1 MGWEGTSMKK
11 RLNTISAD
19 LGALKQPWLAWC
31 ATQKLQPSEALR
43 QVLAQILQ
51 GDLPVSV
58 TRGTEVRERGE
69 KPRVRVE
76 LHLTESEHRILK
88 PLARA
93 QGFAVTKWIVALI
106 RARLIGQ
113 PQFGQAELAGLARS
127 NQQLL
132 AIGRNLNQLAKALN
146 TSPHDRRAF
155 RVDLITELSNRIQTH
170 TKLVSNVMRG
180 NLERWSIR

>member
-1 MGWEGTSMKK
+1 MPK

-31 ATQKLQPSEALR
+31 ATQKRTPSEALR
-43 QVLAQILQ
+43 QVLAKVMHE
-51 GDLPVSV
+51 DLPVS
-58 TRGTEVRERGE
+58 GPCGAEVRDRAE

-76 LHLTESEHRILK
+76 LHLTESEHRTLT

-93 QGFAVTKWIVALI
+93 EGFPVTKWIIALI
-106 RARLIGQ
+106 RARLLGH
-113 PQFGQAELAGLARS
+113 PQFGQLELEALARS

-155 RVDLITELSNRIQTH
+155 RVDLITELSSRIQSH
-170 TKLVSNVMRG
+170 TKTVSSVMRG
-180 NLERWSIR
+180 NLERWQIR

>member
-1 MGWEGTSMKK
+1 MSQ
-11 RLNTISAD
+11 RLNSISAD

-31 ATQKLQPSEALR
+31 AKQKLQPSEALR
-43 QVLAQILQ
+43 QVLATVMQ

-58 TRGTEVRERGE
+58 PRGTEVRERTE

-76 LHLTESEHRILK
+76 LHLTESEHRTLK

-93 QGFAVTKWIVALI
+93 DGFRITKWIIALI
-106 RARLIGQ
+106 RARLLGQ
-113 PQFGQAELAGLARS
+113 PQFGQAELEVLARS
-127 NQQLL
+127 NQHLL

-155 RVDLITELSNRIQTH
+155 RVHLITELSNRIQTH
-170 TKLVSNVMRG
+170 TTMVSRVMRS
-180 NLERWSIR
+180 NLERWQIR

>member
-1 MGWEGTSMKK
+1 MSK

-31 ATQKLQPSEALR
+31 AKQKMTPSDALR
-43 QVLAQILQ
+43 QVLAKVLY

-58 TRGTEVRERGE
+58 PQGVEVRDRAE
-69 KPRVRVE
+69 KPKVRVE
-76 LHLTESEHRILK
+76 IHLTESEHRLLK

-93 QGFAVTKWIVALI
+93 EGFPVTKWIVALI
-106 RARLIGQ
+106 RARLIQ
-113 PQFGQAELAGLARS
+113 HPQFGQSELESLARS

-146 TSPHDRRAF
+146 TSPQDRRAF
-155 RVDLITELSNRIQTH
+155 RVDLITELSSRIQTH
-170 TKLVSNVMRG
+170 TKIVSNVMRG
-180 NLERWSIR
+180 NLERWHIR

>member
-1 MGWEGTSMKK
+1 MNK
-11 RLNTISAD
+11 RPNTISAD

-31 ATQKLQPSEALR
+31 AKQRMQPSEALR
-43 QVLAQILQ
+43 QVLAKVMH

-58 TRGTEVRERGE
+58 PRSAEVRDRAE

-76 LHLTESEHRILK
+76 VHLTESEHRLLK

-93 QGFAVTKWIVALI
+93 EGFAVTKWIVALI
-106 RARLIGQ
+106 RARLIKH
-113 PQFGQAELAGLARS
+113 PQFGQSELESLARS

-146 TSPHDRRAF
+146 TSPQDRRAF
-155 RVDLITELSNRIQTH
+155 RVDLITELSSRIQTH
-170 TKLVSNVMRG
+170 TKTVSNVMRG
-180 NLERWSIR
+180 NLERWQIR